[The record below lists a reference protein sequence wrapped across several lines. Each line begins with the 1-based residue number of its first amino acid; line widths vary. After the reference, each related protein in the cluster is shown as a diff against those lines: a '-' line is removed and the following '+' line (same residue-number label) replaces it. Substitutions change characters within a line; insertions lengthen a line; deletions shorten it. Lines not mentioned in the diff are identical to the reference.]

1 MDLKAIGED
10 LGLEEEEFLEIVE
23 LFLETAEMDIDRL
36 KQALSDSD
44 IQALNEAAHSLKG
57 SAGNLGFTEIYT
69 LSKEIENATRDNALA
84 TIPPVLES
92 IEKLKGNIQAALT
105 ARST

>member
-36 KQALSDSD
+36 KQALSGGD
-44 IQALNEAAHSLKG
+44 IHALNEAAHSLKG
-57 SAGNLGFTEIYT
+57 SAGNLGFTQIYI
-69 LSKEIENATRDNALA
+69 LSKEIEKATRQNALA
-84 TIPPVLES
+84 EIPPVLES
-92 IEKLKGNIQAALT
+92 IEKLKENIQAALT